1 VREAYLRISWYPT
14 LDASGPAMG
23 TTDSLERVGGSAGG
37 FSFLTTGAVA
47 PPAGAASARVRV
59 MLVPLGGGPAS
70 LRIDDVSFAVSAA
83 PTPTPSTTATPTVTE
98 TPPTAPSVPLLGAIP
113 TAAPQSGL
121 IVGPS
126 PDARRA
132 VTAGGP
138 DRQEPLE
145 VRALPTVAEVESA
158 RSEPREAP
166 GQPAP
171 APPDPLLDPREPERE
186 VPWLWLAG
194 VALVVIG
201 LGGLFLQNRG
211 RPR

>member
-1 VREAYLRISWYPT
+1 
-14 LDASGPAMG
+14 
-23 TTDSLERVGGSAGG
+23 
-37 FSFLTTGAVA
+37 
-47 PPAGAASARVRV
+47 
-59 MLVPLGGGPAS
+59 
-70 LRIDDVSFAVSAA
+70 
-83 PTPTPSTTATPTVTE
+83 
-98 TPPTAPSVPLLGAIP
+98 
-113 TAAPQSGL
+113 
-121 IVGPS
+121 
-126 PDARRA
+126 
-132 VTAGGP
+132 
-138 DRQEPLE
+138 
-145 VRALPTVAEVESA
+145 VAEVESA